1 MQEFRMRGKDA
12 MGEYECNGSIVR
24 KAKNDE
30 MFVWFMK
37 FYEDREASEQIGTFS
52 NLIF

>member
-1 MQEFRMRGKDA
+1 
-12 MGEYECNGSIVR
+12 MGEYQCNGSMVQ
-24 KAKNDE
+24 KAKGE

-37 FYEDREASEQIGTFS
+37 FYEDREASEQIGELS